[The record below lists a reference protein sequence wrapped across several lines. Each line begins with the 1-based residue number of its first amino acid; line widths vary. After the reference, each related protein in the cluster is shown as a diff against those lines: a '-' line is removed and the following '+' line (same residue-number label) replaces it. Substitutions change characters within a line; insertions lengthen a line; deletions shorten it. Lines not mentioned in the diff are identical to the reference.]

1 MYYYMTV
8 KYIVCKILKQQNPIK
23 YKHVDVCNC
32 ATYKHCKLKDSNYI
46 NNNENNKKERMY
58 FSFW

>member
-46 NNNENNKKERMY
+46 NNNEKRR
-58 FSFW
+58 SR